1 MNQSPLGA
9 LAGYFALLS
18 LFAIGGANTL
28 IPEFH
33 RFSVDVMHWMNDR
46 EFADMFAISRVAP
59 GPNVIIVT
67 LIGYHVA
74 GLAGALVATAAMV
87 VPTCTLSYL
96 VTQLWARFKHARWRI
111 ATEAGLVPVAL
122 GLITASALV
131 IARASDH
138 NAVAVVL
145 TLATAGVA
153 YKTRINPLWLFAVAG
168 LAGAAGLV

>member
-1 MNQSPLGA
+1 MNSSPLGA

-18 LFAIGGANTL
+18 LFAIGGGNTL

-33 RFSVDVMHWMNDR
+33 RVAVDAMHWMSDR
-46 EFADMFAISRVAP
+46 QFADLFAISRVSP
-59 GPNVIIVT
+59 GPNIIIVT

-87 VPTCTLSYL
+87 LPTCTLTY
-96 VTQLWARFKHARWRI
+96 VVARLWERFKHARWRM

-122 GLITASALV
+122 GLIAASALV

-138 NAVAVVL
+138 SAVAVVL

-153 YKTRINPLWLFAVAG
+153 YATRINPLWLFAVAAA
-168 LAGAAGLV
+168 AGAAGLV

>member
-1 MNQSPLGA
+1 MNSSPLGA
-9 LAGYFALLS
+9 LASYFALLS

-33 RFSVDVMHWMNDR
+33 RVAVDAMHWMSDR
-46 EFADMFAISRVAP
+46 QFADMFAISRVAP

-74 GLAGALVATAAMV
+74 GIVGALVATGAMV
-87 VPTCTLSYL
+87 LPTCTLAY
-96 VTQLWARFKHARWRI
+96 VVARLWDRFRYARWRI

-122 GLITASALV
+122 GLIAASALV

-138 NAVAVVL
+138 SVVALVL

-153 YKTRINPLWLFAVAG
+153 YGTRINPLWLFAIAG
-168 LAGAAGLV
+168 AAGAAGLV

>member
-1 MNQSPLGA
+1 M
-9 LAGYFALLS
+9 
-18 LFAIGGANTL
+18 FAIGGGNTL

-33 RFSVDVMHWMNDR
+33 RVAVDAMHWMNDR
-46 EFADMFAISRVAP
+46 QFADLFAISRVSP
-59 GPNVIIVT
+59 GPNIIIVT

-87 VPTCTLSYL
+87 LPTCTLTY
-96 VTQLWARFKHARWRI
+96 VVARLWERFKHTRWRM

-122 GLITASALV
+122 GLIAASALV

-138 NAVAVVL
+138 SVAAAVL

-153 YKTRINPLWLFAVAG
+153 YATRINPLWLFAVAAA
-168 LAGAAGLV
+168 AGAAGLV